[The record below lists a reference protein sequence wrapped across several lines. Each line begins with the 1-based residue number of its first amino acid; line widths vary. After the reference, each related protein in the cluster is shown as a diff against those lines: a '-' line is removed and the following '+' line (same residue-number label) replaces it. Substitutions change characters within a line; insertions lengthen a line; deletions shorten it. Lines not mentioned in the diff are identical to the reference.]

1 MCHTLLSFLLSNNNF
16 FNYYV
21 GQILTVTI
29 QLAITFATFLVEYK
43 DLLATALV
51 VEYFANY
58 FSAFHV
64 RSAYFYF
71 ALVVEQQYVLEF
83 NRRAFLKV
91 CNAVDEQFLASFYF
105 KLLAFHFYN
114 CVHLYF

>member
-1 MCHTLLSFLLSNNNF
+1 M
-16 FNYYV
+16 
-21 GQILTVTI
+21 TI
-29 QLAITFATFLVEYK
+29 EFAEAFATFLVEYK
-43 DLLATALV
+43 DLLAAALV

-71 ALVVEQQYVLEF
+71 ALIVEEQYVLEF

-91 CNAVDEQFLASFYF
+91 CNAVDEQFLASFYVVR
-105 KLLAFHFYN
+105 LIRCGGYT
-114 CVHLYF
+114 